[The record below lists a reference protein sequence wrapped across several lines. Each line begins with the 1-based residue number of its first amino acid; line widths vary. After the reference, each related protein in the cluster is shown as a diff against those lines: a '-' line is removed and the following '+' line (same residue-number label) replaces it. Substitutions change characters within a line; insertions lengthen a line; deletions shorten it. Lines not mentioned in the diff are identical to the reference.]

1 MTEADE
7 IEEDNVA
14 LIDMDGTVADFDA
27 SVREGMIAMASHADI
42 TLYGEVDT
50 WDTHPDVDG
59 WMKAR
64 IDFIKRKAGFWE
76 NLPVIHTGMDVVM
89 LLRRIGYRLMVA
101 SKAPNLNEA
110 AWTEK
115 FRWCHKHM
123 PGQQVTLTHDKSL
136 MYGKILFD
144 DWPPYIIAWLKHRPR
159 SHVLMMDTPH
169 NQGFEHPHVMRLF
182 RYDHPAKD
190 VEGKGSGQLK
200 AIEDFLAKPLGPDKH
215 LSVRNQFWE
224 TFLVHDPQDGVAG
237 GCLCRCCKRRGTG
250 TGSILHTMD
259 CAAAELSKAW
269 GHKPLQS
276 ERPWGGGAG

>member
-1 MTEADE
+1 MTETETED
-7 IEEDNVA
+7 DNVA

-27 SVREGMIAMASHADI
+27 SVHEGMVAMASDADI
-42 TLYGEVDT
+42 ALYGAVDT
-50 WDTHPDVDG
+50 WETHPDVG
-59 WMKAR
+59 WVKAR

-76 NLPVIHTGMDVVM
+76 NLPVIQTGMDVVM
-89 LLRRIGYRLMVA
+89 LLRRLGYQLMVA
-101 SKAPNLNEA
+101 SKAPDLNGA

-123 PGQQVTLTHDKSL
+123 PGQKVTLTHDKSL

-144 DWPPYIIAWLKHRPR
+144 DWPPYITAWLQHRPR
-159 SHVLMMDTPH
+159 GHVLMMDTPH
-169 NQGFEHPHVMRLF
+169 NQGFKHPHVMRLS
-182 RYDHPAKD
+182 RHDHPVQD
-190 VEGKGSGQLK
+190 GGQSFLQLK
-200 AIEDFLAKPLGPDKH
+200 AIEAFLAKPLGPDKH

-224 TFLVHDPQDGVAG
+224 TFLVHDPQDGAAG

-269 GHKPLQS
+269 GSEPLQS
-276 ERPWGGGAG
+276 ERPYGGSVG